1 MSGGEEQLVAW
12 LRRRLGGA
20 DLLGDD
26 TARLRVA
33 GELAITA
40 DQQIEGVHFPA
51 DLDPATV
58 AQRLLAVNLSD
69 LAAAGAVPRWAL
81 STIAAPAG
89 FDHRRFFVGLLA
101 ACRRHGVTLAGGDL
115 ARAPALTLSMTLIG
129 VRSPRAA
136 HLTRDRAQ
144 PGHALFLGGTVGES
158 ALGRELLIRGAGW
171 RRNSVT
177 LPRSLELPR
186 TLAAAARRA
195 VRRHLLPEPQL
206 ELGQR
211 LARHRRVG
219 AAIDL
224 SDGLAK
230 DLRRLCAA
238 SGVGATVDLPSLR
251 RALAPRFEELCETLD
266 LSAPGLALGGG
277 EDYVLLF
284 TAPEATG
291 ARLGASVHRI
301 GTIEARRE
309 LRMRDAAGAR
319 SKLPELGWD
328 HIEHPTLGRR

>member
-1 MSGGEEQLVAW
+1 MSGGEDRLVDW

-26 TARLRVA
+26 TARLRIA

-40 DQQIEGVHFPA
+40 DQQIEGVHFPSG
-51 DLDPATV
+51 LDV
-58 AQRLLAVNLSD
+58 AAVARRLLAINLSD
-69 LAAAGAVPRWAL
+69 LAAAGATPRWAL

-89 FDHRRFFVGLLA
+89 FDHRRFFDGLLA
-101 ACRRHGVTLAGGDL
+101 ACRRYGVTLAGGDL
-115 ARAPALTLSMTLIG
+115 ATAPTLTLTMTLIG
-129 VRSPRAA
+129 SRPPRAA
-136 HLTRDRAQ
+136 PLTRDRAR

-171 RRNSVT
+171 RRGAVT
-177 LPRSLELPR
+177 LPRALDLPR
-186 TLAAAARRA
+186 SLAATARRA
-195 VRRHLLPEPQL
+195 VRRHLEPVPQL

-211 LARHRRVG
+211 LARQRRAG

-251 RALAPRFEELCETLD
+251 HALAPRFEALCEALE
-266 LSAPGLALGGG
+266 LSALGLALGGG

-284 TAPEATG
+284 TAPDATG
-291 ARLGASVHRI
+291 ARLGASVRRV
-301 GTIEARRE
+301 GTIERSRH
-309 LRMRDAAGAR
+309 LRMREAAGALAE
-319 SKLPELGWD
+319 LPDLGWD
-328 HIEHPTLGRR
+328 HIERRG